1 MPMQMQPNKRLDT
14 QGEYMKKKKRK
25 LLQRITGTQKRAAIF
40 SAACVIVL
48 IVVIALIARLLSS
61 DNPEQPENDSSS
73 AAETEPGIIQEAGFF
88 EESAYPVRF
97 SLDGGSLRAE
107 LDGSASPD
115 LKWEIRCEPETI
127 FSIERDGEE
136 TDGKLS
142 FLITP
147 LMPGYVNLICEKN
160 MQIGEQSYPLITIR
174 ADIIASVNQQRALEP
189 ELVDVK
195 QIPSVFG
202 ASDTAYPYRRSVLR
216 SCSRG
221 ERSYRPLRSRNNRS
235 LHPPSLNRK

>member
-1 MPMQMQPNKRLDT
+1 
-14 QGEYMKKKKRK
+14 MKKKKRK